1 LKDEAR
7 EMAQGF
13 ECGIHSSGFSDYQ
26 EGDII
31 ECYTLKKIAR
41 AI

>member
-1 LKDEAR
+1 
-7 EMAQGF
+7 MAQGF
-13 ECGIHSSGFSDYQ
+13 ECGIYSQGFQDYQ